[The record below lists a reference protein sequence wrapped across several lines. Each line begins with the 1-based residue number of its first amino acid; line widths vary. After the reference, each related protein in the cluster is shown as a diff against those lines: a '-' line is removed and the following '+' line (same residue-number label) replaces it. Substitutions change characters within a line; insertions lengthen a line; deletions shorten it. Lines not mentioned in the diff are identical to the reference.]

1 MYIHIPCLR
10 GQVSDNGVNYT
21 RKTMFRSAH
30 GVAGPDIAGDGGFRE
45 GRGGA
50 KKKSF
55 CVCVFL
61 FLFFPF
67 FADPPPLGEPQHG
80 GMHLQIELHLQLHFT
95 TCIRPSRVSNFI
107 LE

>member
-50 KKKSF
+50 KKKHVF
-55 CVCVFL
+55 VCVCVFIFIFSF
-61 FLFFPF
+61 FLPTH
-67 FADPPPLGEPQHG
+67 PPLGSLSMEG
-80 GMHLQIELHLQLHFT
+80 CT
-95 TCIRPSRVSNFI
+95 SK
-107 LE
+107 